1 MKGEEGLRLVTLHSH
16 PEHIEECMKILNEQ
30 WPRSRTMRMRSLS
43 TSCDQ
48 FPTSLLLLK
57 TTSPKD
63 TEVIGHSR
71 LNTLPR
77 EPDAAWIESVVIR
90 RDLRGAGYGRQLMTR
105 TEEYARISGFT
116 TIYLST
122 HDQQVFY
129 GKLGYEF
136 CPPVCIYGGS
146 VNKHLI
152 PKQFIPPQLTKGV
165 QALSLNSSGVGNNH
179 KCQPATKQ
187 GAPPPA
193 SPAPPDL
200 AGPRPPPLP
209 ASSKLT
215 KDHITKIEPSSL
227 TKMYMKKDL

>member
-16 PEHIEECMKILNEQ
+16 PEHIEECMKILNDQ

-57 TTSPKD
+57 TTSHGD

-90 RDLRGAGYGRQLMTR
+90 QDLRGAGYGRQLMTR
-105 TEEYARISGFT
+105 TEEYARISGFST
-116 TIYLST
+116 MYLST
-122 HDQQVFY
+122 HDQ
-129 GKLGYEF
+129 
-136 CPPVCIYGGS
+136 
-146 VNKHLI
+146 
-152 PKQFIPPQLTKGV
+152 QLTKGV
-165 QALSLNSSGVGNNH
+165 QALSLKSSVVGKDQ
-179 KCQPATKQ
+179 KCQPAMKQ

-193 SPAPPDL
+193 SPAPPDP
-200 AGPRPPPLP
+200 AVPHPPPLP

-215 KDHITKIEPSSL
+215 KDHITKIEPSSM

>member
-16 PEHIEECMKILNEQ
+16 PEHTEECMKILNDQ

-57 TTSPKD
+57 TTSQGD

-105 TEEYARISGFT
+105 TEEYARVSGFT
-116 TIYLST
+116 TMYLST

-152 PKQFIPPQLTKGV
+152 PKHFIPPQLTQGV
-165 QALSLNSSGVGNNH
+165 QALSLKNSVV
-179 KCQPATKQ
+179 KDQKQ

-193 SPAPPDL
+193 TPAPPHPSL
-200 AGPRPPPLP
+200 PRPPPLP
-209 ASSKLT
+209 TSSKLT
-215 KDHITKIEPSSL
+215 KDHITKMEPSTL
-227 TKMYMKKDL
+227 TKMYMTKEL